1 MSPTVL
7 IPCAHAK
14 DYLGRPSYI
23 NLNYYITHGIKALTA
38 WACGPSVYK
47 TTKRCVSESIH
58 GKLSKHKSP
67 LRFTYVFTGQRAI
80 ADRVLLNRRSRLY
93 GRRGRREGKG
103 EGIHIYKATNGFF
116 CVVIIRFYLDLPIAR
131 KGRKVERESTCP
143 KLIRNML
150 SSYLKIVIFIKT
162 NNTREIYRI
171 ENSSSYLFPYFLSLL
186 CDVITKYTCFELV
199 QHIIRLI
206 RKIYFDRLM
215 QSDRIEL
222 LFRIFL
228 RNSNVK
234 NNRRK

>member
-14 DYLGRPSYI
+14 DYLGRPSHI

-103 EGIHIYKATNGFF
+103 EGIHIHKATNGFF

-171 ENSSSYLFPYFLSLL
+171 ENSSSSFSLFSIFVVRRYN
-186 CDVITKYTCFELV
+186 
-199 QHIIRLI
+199 
-206 RKIYFDRLM
+206 KIYMFRTGTTHYSFDKKNIFWSIDAIW
-215 QSDRIEL
+215 SDWIA
-222 LFRIFL
+222 FSDFF
-228 RNSNVK
+228 K
-234 NNRRK
+234 K